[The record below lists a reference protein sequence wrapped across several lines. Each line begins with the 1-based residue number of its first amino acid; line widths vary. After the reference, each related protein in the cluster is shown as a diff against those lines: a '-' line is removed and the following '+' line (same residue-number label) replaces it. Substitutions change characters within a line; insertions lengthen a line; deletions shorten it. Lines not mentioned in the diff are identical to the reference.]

1 MKSYKTSKIKQKE
14 NNSIILKKEHTMDLK
29 KQILIALGLDK
40 EDEVNLEFQAKL
52 EDGTLIVSTSTN
64 LEAGV
69 DISVLTEDGTTM
81 LLPVGEYMTE
91 DGQRFSVEKEGIVAE
106 LYEDEVEKET
116 EGEPV
121 NEEME
126 DDGKE
131 ADVADWEGMEKRIK
145 NLEDAVADL
154 KKDKVG
160 NDEVEE
166 SDVEMEAETTEEPTP
181 KKVKTTEEIEFE
193 YQAKI
198 EELKS
203 KVVELSNQPA
213 DTPVDTNKFST
224 NKKDSTPDLRKM
236 TKRERI
242 LYNLTNNK

>member
-1 MKSYKTSKIKQKE
+1 
-14 NNSIILKKEHTMDLK
+14 MDLK
-29 KQILIALGLDK
+29 KQILVALGLDK
-40 EDEVNLEFQAKL
+40 QDEVALEYQAKL

-69 DISVLTEDGTTM
+69 DISVLTEDGSTM
-81 LLPVGEYMTE
+81 LLPIGEYKTE
-91 DGQRFSVEKEGIVAE
+91 EGQRFKVEKEGVVAE
-106 LYEDEVEKET
+106 LYEEEVEKET

-126 DDGKE
+126 DKKDEDYEEE
-131 ADVADWEGMEKRIK
+131 ADVEDWAGMEKRIK

-166 SDVEMEAETTEEPTP
+166 SDVEMDSEKAASP

-198 EELKS
+198 DELKS

-224 NKKDSTPDLRKM
+224 DKKDSTPDLRKM

-242 LYNLTNNK
+242 LYNLTNN